1 MAAVK
6 GSFGFDKVFVGEVSF
21 LQKNRKTR
29 EAN

>member
-6 GSFGFDKVFVGEVSF
+6 CSFGFDEAFFGEVSF